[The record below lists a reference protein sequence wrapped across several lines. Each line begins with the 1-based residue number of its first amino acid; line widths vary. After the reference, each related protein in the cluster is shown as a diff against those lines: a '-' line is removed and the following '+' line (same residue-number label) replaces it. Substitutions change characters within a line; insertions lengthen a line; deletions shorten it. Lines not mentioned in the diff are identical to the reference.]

1 MTLRDLT
8 LIPLAP
14 VILIVALAGWIIY
27 GPIGN
32 WVCGGKG

>member
-14 VILIVALAGWIIY
+14 VILLVALAGWIIY

-32 WVCGGKG
+32 LGVRG